1 MISKEHFLASLAD
14 EANKRAVFA
23 GKHSQA
29 LRNELM
35 STPVYKAF
43 VDSGWLL
50 AGSLLLT
57 RDHTQYAA
65 FNYFSLCDNIYDI
78 AIYGG
83 DQDIRLVADEA
94 YWVQW
99 LANTAPTREDMHSGA
114 EAERGNQLSQR

>member
-1 MISKEHFLASLAD
+1 MTSEEYFLESLAD
-14 EANKRAVFA
+14 EANKRVVFA
-23 GKHSQA
+23 GMHAQS

-57 RDHTQYAA
+57 RGHTQYAA

-78 AIYGG
+78 TIYGG

-94 YWVQW
+94 
-99 LANTAPTREDMHSGA
+99 
-114 EAERGNQLSQR
+114 